1 MSIENERAWPV
12 VANPDNCCGN
22 CLFTRHSALRPD
34 SYDVTPELDF
44 FFRPRAGPAA
54 KAKQFQ
60 GLIKVV
66 INVLPVR
73 FC

>member
-34 SYDVTPELDF
+34 SYDVTPELVF
-44 FFRPRAGPAA
+44 FSVRVRALPR
-54 KAKQFQ
+54 KQS
-60 GLIKVV
+60 GSKV
-66 INVLPVR
+66 
-73 FC
+73 